1 MKILVTGVAGF
12 IGYHTVKNILYKNTN
27 CKVIGIDSINSYYS
41 KKLKLDRIKDL
52 KKRFKKNFIFKK
64 INISNKREIIKL
76 FKGNNFHT
84 VINLAAQAGVRYSL
98 KNPDAYFN
106 SNLKGFFNAACPIGT
121 TDFGNLNTPSTSI
134 SA

>member
-52 KKRFKKNFIFKK
+52 KKRFKK
-64 INISNKREIIKL
+64 KL
-76 FKGNNFHT
+76 
-84 VINLAAQAGVRYSL
+84 
-98 KNPDAYFN
+98 YF
-106 SNLKGFFNAACPIGT
+106 
-121 TDFGNLNTPSTSI
+121 
-134 SA
+134 